1 MLFLVTICGMLLP
14 VVVAETVHGAPPI
27 WAPPSVAQIIEE
39 GLAQNKEIQSLEAQ
53 VEKLKELVPF
63 AGALEDPRLGLAVL
77 NLPTDTFSFDQ
88 EPMTQKQLFVAQKV
102 PWFGKLSLSSQR
114 QALAA
119 SRQLAVLEAKRLEL
133 ARRIAT
139 TCYELGFVAT
149 SLKINERLTN
159 MVGQLLRAAETRYA
173 TGMGLQQDLLRAQV
187 ELTKLLDE
195 KITLR
200 RQRRTLEDRISEL
213 INQESFMPV
222 TAPEDLSYPDLTFDL
237 ENLKAQS
244 LKGNPWLRVRRAEVD
259 QAAVDVE
266 LAEKAYWPDMDFKLA
281 YGQRDEDLTGRDLP
295 DFVSTSVVINIPLW
309 RKNRQDRKLAA
320 AKKGR
325 EAAMKAYRHL
335 VETLPYRVDALAGE
349 IRNIEEN
356 YRLYADAMV
365 LQAEQWARSSLTA
378 YEVGKVEFNT
388 MINAKI
394 RVLRFERQA
403 QRYLYSIYQ
412 ERAALEEVLGSSL
425 QTESAGKH

>member
-1 MLFLVTICGMLLP
+1 
-14 VVVAETVHGAPPI
+14 
-27 WAPPSVAQIIEE
+27 
-39 GLAQNKEIQSLEAQ
+39 
-53 VEKLKELVPF
+53 
-63 AGALEDPRLGLAVL
+63 
-77 NLPTDTFSFDQ
+77 
-88 EPMTQKQLFVAQKV
+88 
-102 PWFGKLSLSSQR
+102 
-114 QALAA
+114 
-119 SRQLAVLEAKRLEL
+119 
-133 ARRIAT
+133 
-139 TCYELGFVAT
+139 
-149 SLKINERLTN
+149 
-159 MVGQLLRAAETRYA
+159 
-173 TGMGLQQDLLRAQV
+173 MGLYQDLLRAQV

-195 KITLR
+195 KITLQ

-237 ENLKAQS
+237 ENLKTQS
-244 LKGNPWLRVRRAEVD
+244 LQGNPWLRVRRAEVD

-325 EAAMKAYRHL
+325 DAAMKAYRHL

-403 QRYLYSIYQ
+403 QHYLYSIYQ
-412 ERAALEEVLGSSL
+412 ERAALEEVLGSPL
-425 QTESAGKH
+425 QTESAGMD